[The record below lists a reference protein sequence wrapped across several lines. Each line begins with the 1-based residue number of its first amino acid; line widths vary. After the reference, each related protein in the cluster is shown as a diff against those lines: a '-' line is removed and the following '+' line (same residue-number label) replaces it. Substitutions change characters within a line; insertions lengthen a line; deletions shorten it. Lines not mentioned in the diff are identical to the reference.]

1 MALILEFLQYLMR
14 FHGLTLKEAYQ
25 LVQMKRKQICPNNG
39 FFRQLIDYEK
49 QLRGSATVQMI
60 SPSKG
65 VECADVVWQEL
76 CAEFERTRKIPAPQL
91 DVVKVDWLI
100 DWLIECGRIE
110 IDKRSFFPTLQAH
123 CVTKRAWSLSV
134 ILFSIIVRILDS
146 VFRLK
151 LNLISA

>member
-91 DVVKVDWLI
+91 DVVKVD
-100 DWLIECGRIE
+100 
-110 IDKRSFFPTLQAH
+110 
-123 CVTKRAWSLSV
+123 
-134 ILFSIIVRILDS
+134 
-146 VFRLK
+146 
-151 LNLISA
+151 